1 MANNMSNG
9 SSWSLAGESSIYS
22 KDDDPPYKALYG
34 VRKEKRQGIYQ
45 TEGMACSVLVKIKDH
60 GEVVCFV
67 TWSGVTKDFNKP
79 AQVNRF
85 SSHFGKYS
93 LQVDSDS
100 TVATFGRFSFLPVG
114 PIINSTS
121 NAPSSKRNDSL
132 VVLAFKA
139 PEKEELTSDLEAYCF
154 VGSEKLLLKLEFQE
168 DTKLHKPVTF
178 SGEDRQKLEWSSV
191 LGAPI
196 IVKNKRSKSSSNI
209 GVWSVVGILG
219 LSQEQELCPYF
230 VTNEI
235 FAEQEASVHSPNEEI
250 KSHDTSGQPEEKAT
264 GNPSGEQEVDAP
276 GQPEEKATANPS
288 GEQEVDAPGQS
299 VPSDP
304 ISQTPANPP
313 GQSVPSDP
321 ISQTPANPPGQS
333 VLSDV
338 NVVSPPISQTPENT
352 TNPLGEEVADA
363 SVVGHH
369 TMPDFKKRLFDIA
382 QRITSDTLIEMKF
395 ICDLPDGV
403 KNSID
408 DPLKFLGALEKRGKI
423 YPGDVT
429 YLVSLLEETDN
440 LKLARFVRQTVMPG
454 KSWNFK
460 VSHGKS
466 WKIIIIN
473 GKLIIAVSKQG

>member
-45 TEGMACSVLVKIKDH
+45 TEGMTCSVLVKIKDH

-67 TWSGVTKDFNKP
+67 TWSGVTRDFNKP

-93 LQVDSDS
+93 LQVDSNS

-196 IVKNKRSKSSSNI
+196 IVKNKRYKSSSNI

-235 FAEQEASVHSPNEEI
+235 FEQEASVHFPNGEI

-288 GEQEVDAPGQS
+288 GEQEVDAPAMRRKAGS
-299 VPSDP
+299 PSEKELLDLAAELGTKWKNFLRSFGFSEAQ
-304 ISQTPANPP
+304 IDGIIEENPKLIDKAYKALLLWKDTS
-313 GQSVPSDP
+313 GGKATYEALESGLCHR
-321 ISQTPANPPGQS
+321 T
-333 VLSDV
+333 VLAK
-338 NVVSPPISQTPENT
+338 N
-352 TNPLGEEVADA
+352 LAEEYCYDMIIK
-363 SVVGHH
+363 SN
-369 TMPDFKKRLFDIA
+369 KRL
-382 QRITSDTLIEMKF
+382 
-395 ICDLPDGV
+395 
-403 KNSID
+403 
-408 DPLKFLGALEKRGKI
+408 
-423 YPGDVT
+423 
-429 YLVSLLEETDN
+429 
-440 LKLARFVRQTVMPG
+440 
-454 KSWNFK
+454 
-460 VSHGKS
+460 
-466 WKIIIIN
+466 
-473 GKLIIAVSKQG
+473 

>member
-79 AQVNRF
+79 TQVNRF

-93 LQVDSDS
+93 LQVDSNS

-235 FAEQEASVHSPNEEI
+235 FEQEASVHSPNEEI

-276 GQPEEKATANPS
+276 GQPEEKATGNPS
-288 GEQEVDAPGQS
+288 GEQEVDAPGQ
-299 VPSDP
+299 PEEKA
-304 ISQTPANPP
+304 TANPSGEQEVDAP
-313 GQSVPSDP
+313 AMRRKAGSPSEKELLNLAAELGTKWKNLLRSFGFSEAQIDG
-321 ISQTPANPPGQS
+321 IIEENPK
-333 VLSDV
+333 LIDKAYKA
-338 NVVSPPISQTPENT
+338 
-352 TNPLGEEVADA
+352 LLLWKD
-363 SVVGHH
+363 
-369 TMPDFKKRLFDIA
+369 
-382 QRITSDTLIEMKF
+382 TSGGKATYE
-395 ICDLPDGV
+395 
-403 KNSID
+403 
-408 DPLKFLGALEKRGKI
+408 ALERGLCHRTVLAKN
-423 YPGDVT
+423 
-429 YLVSLLEETDN
+429 LAEEYCYD
-440 LKLARFVRQTVMPG
+440 
-454 KSWNFK
+454 
-460 VSHGKS
+460 H
-466 WKIIIIN
+466 
-473 GKLIIAVSKQG
+473 

>member
-45 TEGMACSVLVKIKDH
+45 TEGMTCSVLVKIKDH

-67 TWSGVTKDFNKP
+67 TWSGVTRDFNKP

-93 LQVDSDS
+93 LQVDSNS

-196 IVKNKRSKSSSNI
+196 IVKNKRYKSSSNI

-235 FAEQEASVHSPNEEI
+235 F
-250 KSHDTSGQPEEKAT
+250 GQPEEKAT

-288 GEQEVDAPGQS
+288 GEQEVDAPAMRRKAGS
-299 VPSDP
+299 PSEKELLDLAAELGTKWKNFLRSFGFSEAQ
-304 ISQTPANPP
+304 IDGIIEENPKLIDKAYKALLLWKDTS
-313 GQSVPSDP
+313 GGKATYEALESGLCHR
-321 ISQTPANPPGQS
+321 T
-333 VLSDV
+333 VLAK
-338 NVVSPPISQTPENT
+338 N
-352 TNPLGEEVADA
+352 LAEEYCYDMIIK
-363 SVVGHH
+363 SN
-369 TMPDFKKRLFDIA
+369 KRL
-382 QRITSDTLIEMKF
+382 
-395 ICDLPDGV
+395 
-403 KNSID
+403 
-408 DPLKFLGALEKRGKI
+408 
-423 YPGDVT
+423 
-429 YLVSLLEETDN
+429 
-440 LKLARFVRQTVMPG
+440 
-454 KSWNFK
+454 
-460 VSHGKS
+460 
-466 WKIIIIN
+466 
-473 GKLIIAVSKQG
+473 